1 MGYGGDMPQQKVKTM
16 YLDNIDKQLNRL
28 KVRKI
33 KIHNESVVFKKSFG
47 KVNKINKKK
56 PKKKKRKERTVIR
69 SYKTYMQSTLWKKR
83 KNLYWQ
89 KYKKICQ
96 ACGNK
101 HFVTL
106 HHKIYT
112 GEYGNEPDK
121 DVVALCKRCH
131 SEFHKHYGCSKNMRV
146 ETDEFVK
153 HMKSIKT
160 GLQELYELDN

>member
-16 YLDNIDKQLNRL
+16 NLLNTITIKELKSNQKKIDGR
-28 KVRKI
+28 V
-33 KIHNESVVFKKSFG
+33 KS
-47 KVNKINKKK
+47 IKKK
-56 PKKKKRKERTVIR
+56 VIKKKKKRKPRKTIR